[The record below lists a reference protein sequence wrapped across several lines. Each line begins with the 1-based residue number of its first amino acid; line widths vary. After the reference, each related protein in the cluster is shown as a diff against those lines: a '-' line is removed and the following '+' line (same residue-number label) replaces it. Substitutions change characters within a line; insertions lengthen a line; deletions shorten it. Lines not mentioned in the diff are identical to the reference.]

1 MRKCKLIHAY
11 LTGLQASA
19 SAGSSWYRYNFYMR
33 HKFFLHDTSKLQQCN
48 CATFDV
54 DVSFCGFGA
63 IVGRRTISTSLTLQ
77 ASDSAF
83 GFKLVFIITCTCGI
97 SFFA

>member
-1 MRKCKLIHAY
+1 MRISL
-11 LTGLQASA
+11 GFRLQLQLVQVGIVTTFTCGIS
-19 SAGSSWYRYNFYMR
+19 
-33 HKFFLHDTSKLQQCN
+33 FFLHDTSKLQQCN

-83 GFKLVFIITCTCGI
+83 GFKLVFVITCTCGI